1 MWEDT
6 TRKYFFSFIDE
17 NFKDWLVDEDSGSSS
32 LLVDWARTSASKF
45 LGVLLT
51 SLATIHCHLTIYKV
65 KVDWK
70 SLAFFISEQDNLA
83 LAIGLQVELQ
93 FIGVIGL
100 STIWEDLFR
109 RTKFFDSWDRI
120 LVEFAIFDS
129 EFFDQWEGSLVVK
142 TVRWVRNIW

>member
-32 LLVDWARTSASKF
+32 LVIDRARTSRTKF
-45 LGVLLT
+45 LGVLFT
-51 SLATIHCHLTIYKV
+51 SLTTIHCHLSIDKI

-70 SLAFFISEQDNLA
+70 PLAFFISEQDNLA
-83 LAIGLQVELQ
+83 LAIGLQVELE

-100 STIWEDLFR
+100 S
-109 RTKFFDSWDRI
+109 
-120 LVEFAIFDS
+120 AI
-129 EFFDQWEGSLVVK
+129 
-142 TVRWVRNIW
+142 